1 MFSSFNAW
9 LEHLPPW
16 GVYLIIL
23 VLSAIVYQ
31 TVFAPKLALPVWKK
45 AMVYLFLALGC
56 GLIYLFQILGFP
68 MIQILLI
75 TIVLIIVTG
84 VRLAFSRREKKE

>member
-1 MFSSFNAW
+1 VAGFDAW
-9 LEHLPPW
+9 LEQLPPW
-16 GVYLIIL
+16 GTYLIIL

-31 TVFAPKLALPVWKK
+31 TVFAPKLSLPVWKK
-45 AMVYLFLALGC
+45 ALVYLFLALGC

-75 TIVLIIVTG
+75 TTVLIFVTG
-84 VRLAFSRREKKE
+84 IRLAFSRRKEKK